1 MEERMPLQ
9 GCRGRDVARS
19 VAALLL
25 TLACPALAHETQSV
39 KQYRLT
45 LGWGEEPAY
54 SGYRNSVDVDL
65 ADAAGAPVADLGG
78 GSLSVEVSF
87 GDERIVLPLLPSGER
102 PGRFRAGLVPTRAG
116 TYVFHVTGTV
126 KGQAIDARSTCS
138 EETFHCVTDVSEL
151 QFPAKDP
158 SAGELAESIGRAL
171 PRAERAMD
179 VAANARSTAIAA
191 IAVAAL
197 ALIVA
202 VALAARRGKQ
212 GA

>member
-1 MEERMPLQ
+1 MPL
-9 GCRGRDVARS
+9 RGRRRRDVVSS

-25 TLACPALAHETQSV
+25 ALLQPALAHETQSV

-45 LGWGEEPAY
+45 LGWGDEPAY

-65 ADAAGAPVADLGG
+65 ADGAGAPVTDLAG
-78 GSLSVEVSF
+78 GSLAVEVSF
-87 GDERIVLPLLPSGER
+87 GDERIVLPLLPAGQR

-116 TYVFHVTGTV
+116 TYTFHVTGTV
-126 KGQAIDARSTCS
+126 KGQTIDARSTCS
-138 EETFHCVTDVSEL
+138 EETFHCVTDASEL

-158 SAGELAESIGRAL
+158 SAGQLAESIGRAL

-179 VAANARSTAIAA
+179 AATSARSTAIAA
-191 IAVAAL
+191 IALAAL
-197 ALIVA
+197 ALVVA
-202 VALAARRGKQ
+202 IALAARKGKQ